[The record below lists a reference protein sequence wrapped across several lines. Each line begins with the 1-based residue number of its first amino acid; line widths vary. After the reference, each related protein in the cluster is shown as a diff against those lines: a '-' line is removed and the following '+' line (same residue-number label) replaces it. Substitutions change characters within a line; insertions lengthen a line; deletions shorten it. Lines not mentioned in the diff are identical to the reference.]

1 MEENK
6 TQTANPP
13 AETIQTKLDATAT
26 KKPEA
31 QTDKTQDESHS
42 STPAPQNQKGKT
54 APQKRKPPVSGNGW
68 TNDLKKAFE
77 TNERIQ
83 KERLNPHNKLNLKSE
98 ASFKVTPLG
107 GLGEIGGNMMVIE
120 TDNSAIIID
129 VGMSFPDDSM
139 HGVDILIPDFTYIR
153 QIRSKITA
161 ICITHSHEDHIGAMP
176 YIFKELQVPIYGTS
190 LPLES
195 IGSKFDEHKMKQHRS
210 YFRAVQKRKPI
221 KIGDF
226 EVEWMHMTHSII
238 DCSSLAITCEAGTI
252 IHTGDFKIDHTPY
265 DAYPADLHRLAYYGE
280 KGILALLSDST
291 NSHSPGFTKSE
302 RTVGPTFDTIFA
314 KAKGRILMSTFS
326 SNLHRVAQAIE
337 RGIETGRKI
346 CVIGRSM
353 EKNLDIALTLGY
365 LKFGKE
371 HFIDAHSVNKYLDK
385 EILIVTTGSQ
395 GEPMSALFRM
405 SIHEHRHIKIK
416 PEDTI
421 VLSSK
426 AIPGNEASVSE
437 VINQIQKAGASV
449 AYQNYSDIH
458 VSGHGAQEEQK
469 LMLRLCKPKFF
480 IPIHGEYNHVM
491 RHIQTG
497 IDCGVLERNTYI
509 LSDGEQIEIAPKFV
523 KKIKTVKT
531 GKTYIDNQRNRKIG
545 EDVVID
551 RQTMA
556 NEGVIMIIAQI
567 SENERKVVGESRVSS
582 FGMVDSK
589 QEKHFAKEVEDI
601 LGNFLE
607 HINEGILQNT
617 RAVEE
622 ELRKVVRKHC
632 IRKYRKYP
640 MIVPTIF
647 VQ

>member
-6 TQTANPP
+6 TQAANLRAEHTENKVEVVDFNKTANTNPN
-13 AETIQTKLDATAT
+13 
-26 KKPEA
+26 
-31 QTDKTQDESHS
+31 
-42 STPAPQNQKGKT
+42 QNGKT
-54 APQKRKPPVSGNGW
+54 IPAKRKPPLSGNGW
-68 TNDLKKAFE
+68 TNDLKKSFE

-83 KERLNPHNKLNLKSE
+83 KERLNPHNKLNLKTE

-120 TDNSAIIID
+120 TDTSAIIID
-129 VGMSFPDDSM
+129 VGMSFPDASM

-153 QIRSKITA
+153 QIRSKISA

-176 YIFKELQVPIYGTS
+176 YIFKELQVPIYGTA

-210 YFRAVQKRKPI
+210 YFRAIEKRRPI

-226 EVEWMHMTHSII
+226 QVEWIHMTHSII
-238 DCSSLAITCEAGTI
+238 DCSTLAITCEAGTI
-252 IHTGDFKIDHTPY
+252 IHTGDFKIDHTPV
-265 DAYPADLHRLAYYGE
+265 DGYPADLHRLAYYGE

-291 NSHSPGFTKSE
+291 NSHAPGFTRTEK
-302 RTVGPTFDTIFA
+302 TVGPTFERIFS
-314 KAKGRILMSTFS
+314 KAHGRIILSTFS
-326 SNLHRVAQAIE
+326 SNLHRLSQAMDIA
-337 RGIETGRKI
+337 IATGRKI

-365 LKFGKE
+365 LKFPKE
-371 HFIDAHSVNKYLDK
+371 HFIDAYEVNKYLDK
-385 EILIVTTGSQ
+385 EILIITTGSQ

-437 VINQIQKAGASV
+437 VINQIQKAGATV
-449 AYQNYSDIH
+449 AYQNYPDIH
-458 VSGHGAQEEQK
+458 VSGHGSQEEQK

-480 IPIHGEYNHVM
+480 IPIHGEYNHVL

-497 IDCGVLERNTYI
+497 ISCGVLERNTYI
-509 LSDGEQIEIAPKFV
+509 LSDGEQIEITPKFL
-523 KKIKTVKT
+523 KKVKTVKT

-567 SENERKVVGESRVSS
+567 SENERKIVGPSRVSS

-589 QEKHFAKEVEDI
+589 QEKYFSQEIEDI
-601 LGNFLE
+601 LKNFLE
-607 HINEGILQNT
+607 HINPGILQNT